1 MQPVRIA
8 FSGHR
13 DSVCNEAALGYVADD
28 YPGALWVHGGA
39 RGFDTQV
46 EQYARRHGIQTEVLK
61 PDYARW
67 GRIAP
72 IVRNQSIVEGATV
85 LVVCYDGRGTGGT
98 ASAIGIAH
106 RLGIPIRSIRAYK
119 LVEAQP

>member
-1 MQPVRIA
+1 MSIRIA

-13 DSVCNEAALGYVADD
+13 DSVCDEVVLDRVADD

-46 EQYARRHGIQTEVLK
+46 EQYARRHGIQTEIVT

-72 IVRNQSIVEGATV
+72 IIRNQSIVEGATV
-85 LVVCYDGRGTGGT
+85 LVACYDGRDTGGT
-98 ASAIGIAH
+98 VSALGIAK
-106 RLGIPIRSIRAYK
+106 RLRVPFRIVKAYK
-119 LVEAQP
+119 VGAA